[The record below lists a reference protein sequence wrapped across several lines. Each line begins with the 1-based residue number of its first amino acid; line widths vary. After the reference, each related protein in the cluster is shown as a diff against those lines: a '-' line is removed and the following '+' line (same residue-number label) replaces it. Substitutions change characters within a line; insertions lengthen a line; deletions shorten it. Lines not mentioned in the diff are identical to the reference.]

1 MTYITTIRKLL
12 INIQATTMSMEL
24 NLGIGDKLTFEPIS
38 HSIAR
43 VPKNLKLK
51 FFMGLF
57 IATSYNAT
65 PLGGK

>member
-24 NLGIGDKLTFEPIS
+24 NLGIGDNLTFEPIS

-43 VPKNLKLK
+43 VPKTEILYAS
-51 FFMGLF
+51 
-57 IATSYNAT
+57 IAASYNAT